1 MSHTTI
7 KSFRQFSYFDKSIP
21 IICRYSKF
29 YLVSLRQTNINATI
43 CRPEWSKRAA
53 ELYNEN
59 RYPSHEVCRRS
70 CTKMKIST
78 VYLAR
83 YVNEDKMTS
92 YVTFNFGKLIDVSV
106 EVESYR
112 FLNMVAEIG
121 GET

>member
-1 MSHTTI
+1 
-7 KSFRQFSYFDKSIP
+7 
-21 IICRYSKF
+21 
-29 YLVSLRQTNINATI
+29 
-43 CRPEWSKRAA
+43 
-53 ELYNEN
+53 
-59 RYPSHEVCRRS
+59 
-70 CTKMKIST
+70 MKIST

-121 GET
+121 GNIGS

>member
-1 MSHTTI
+1 LL
-7 KSFRQFSYFDKSIP
+7 
-21 IICRYSKF
+21 IIYSK
-29 YLVSLRQTNINATI
+29 RQTTRNATI
-43 CRPEWSKRAA
+43 CRPDTSKRAA
-53 ELYNEN
+53 EQYNRH
-59 RYPSHEVCRRS
+59 RYPSHKVCRRS

-83 YVNEDKMTS
+83 YVNEDQMTS

-121 GET
+121 GYLGLTLGVSLHDINHVLTSVKQRTYF

>member
-1 MSHTTI
+1 
-7 KSFRQFSYFDKSIP
+7 
-21 IICRYSKF
+21 
-29 YLVSLRQTNINATI
+29 
-43 CRPEWSKRAA
+43 
-53 ELYNEN
+53 
-59 RYPSHEVCRRS
+59 
-70 CTKMKIST
+70 MKIST

-121 GET
+121 GKGRIPKKISTKIMKTVLSMVGGVATFH

>member
-1 MSHTTI
+1 
-7 KSFRQFSYFDKSIP
+7 
-21 IICRYSKF
+21 
-29 YLVSLRQTNINATI
+29 
-43 CRPEWSKRAA
+43 
-53 ELYNEN
+53 
-59 RYPSHEVCRRS
+59 
-70 CTKMKIST
+70 MKIST

-121 GET
+121 GKIQKEIENPQSFLFENVFRISRADFRSVFA